1 MSLDSNTIAH
11 QYTSKYDTVDI
22 NKYITGLSGKE
33 ANIDQEDINLIEI
46 YFINRHN
53 IQKSY
58 DAQETQ
64 EMQDTQDTQDTQDN
78 VIDVSVKNSLETFID
93 NYYKKSRVEKYKSYT
108 HKERTYTYEL
118 SNDNQY
124 VSSKIKKNM
133 DILGNILVICSKNNK
148 QPNYTFPCTNEI
160 DSISEYTIK
169 EYKISNRISLIM
181 HSDSDNDND
190 IKTLYIE
197 YRHSNNVDIDKINE
211 TINKIIR
218 KILYQLSQP

>member
-1 MSLDSNTIAH
+1 MSLPVS
-11 QYTSKYDTVDI
+11 SKSGTLDI
-22 NKYITGLSGKE
+22 NKYISGFQSVVGG
-33 ANIDQEDINLIEI
+33 DSQEDINLIEI
-46 YFINRHN
+46 YFINRG
-53 IQKSY
+53 IR
-58 DAQETQ
+58 EP
-64 EMQDTQDTQDTQDN
+64 QDN

-108 HKERTYTYEL
+108 HKERIYTYEL

-124 VSSKIKKNM
+124 VSSKIKKHM
-133 DILGNILVICSKNNK
+133 DIIDNILVICSKNNK

-160 DSISEYTIK
+160 DSISEYIIK
-169 EYKISNRISLIM
+169 EYKISNRISLILRC
-181 HSDSDNDND
+181 DSGGDSGSEEIN
-190 IKTLYIE
+190 TLYIE

>member
-1 MSLDSNTIAH
+1 MSQH
-11 QYTSKYDTVDI
+11 TSKSETLDI
-22 NKYITGLSGKE
+22 NKYITVIPSVVGG
-33 ANIDQEDINLIEI
+33 NQEDINLIEI
-46 YFINRHN
+46 YFINRSVHG
-53 IQKSY
+53 Q
-58 DAQETQ
+58 
-64 EMQDTQDTQDTQDN
+64 QDN

-93 NYYKKSRVEKYKSYT
+93 NYYKKSKVEKYKSYT
-108 HKERTYTYEL
+108 HKERIYTYEL

-124 VSSKIKKNM
+124 VTSKIKKHMN
-133 DILGNILVICSKNNK
+133 ILDNILVICSKNNK

-160 DSISEYTIK
+160 DSVSEYTIK

-181 HSDSDNDND
+181 RSDISDSGDSGDE
-190 IKTLYIE
+190 IKTLCIE

>member
-1 MSLDSNTIAH
+1 MSQPVS
-11 QYTSKYDTVDI
+11 SKSGTLDI
-22 NKYITGLSGKE
+22 NKYITGFPSVVGGS
-33 ANIDQEDINLIEI
+33 QEDINLIEI
-46 YFINRHN
+46 YFINHG
-53 IQKSY
+53 IQGSN
-58 DAQETQ
+58 
-64 EMQDTQDTQDTQDN
+64 DN

-108 HKERTYTYEL
+108 HMERIYTYEL

-124 VSSKIKKNM
+124 VSSKIKKHM
-133 DILGNILVICSKNNK
+133 DILDNIFVICSKNNK

-160 DSISEYTIK
+160 DSVSEYIIK
-169 EYKISNRISLIM
+169 EYKISNRISLILR
-181 HSDSDNDND
+181 SDIGDSGAE

-218 KILYQLSQP
+218 KILYQSSHT

>member
-1 MSLDSNTIAH
+1 MSSDSNTITH
-11 QYTSKYDTVDI
+11 QYTSKYNTVDI
-22 NKYITGLSGKE
+22 NKYIKGLSGKD
-33 ANIDQEDINLIEI
+33 ANIEQEDINLIEI
-46 YFINRHN
+46 YFINRSN

-58 DAQETQ
+58 DSCDAQETQ
-64 EMQDTQDTQDTQDN
+64 ETQDIQDN

-108 HKERTYTYEL
+108 HKERIYTYEL

-133 DILGNILVICSKNNK
+133 DILDNILVICSKNNK

-181 HSDSDNDND
+181 HNDSDDD

-218 KILYQLSQP
+218 KILYQLSQS

>member
-1 MSLDSNTIAH
+1 MSSAKS
-11 QYTSKYDTVDI
+11 YTFDTLDI
-22 NKYITGLSGKE
+22 NKYITGYARESVAAASAVGG
-33 ANIDQEDINLIEI
+33 QEDINLIEI
-46 YFINRHN
+46 YFINRE
-53 IQKSY
+53 KRGK
-58 DAQETQ
+58 AQE
-64 EMQDTQDTQDTQDN
+64 N
-78 VIDVSVKNSLETFID
+78 IIDVSVKNSLETFID

-124 VSSKIKKNM
+124 VSSKIKKQM
-133 DILGNILVICSKNNK
+133 DILDNILVICSKNNK

-160 DSISEYTIK
+160 DSVTEYIIK

-181 HSDSDNDND
+181 RCDIASKEAEAAAGISGEACDE

-197 YRHSNNVDIDKINE
+197 YRHSSNVDIDKINE

-218 KILYQLSQP
+218 KISSQQ

>member
-64 EMQDTQDTQDTQDN
+64 DTQGTQDTQDN

-181 HSDSDNDND
+181 HSDNDNDND

>member
-1 MSLDSNTIAH
+1 MSQH
-11 QYTSKYDTVDI
+11 TSKYETLDI
-22 NKYITGLSGKE
+22 NKYITGFPSVVGG
-33 ANIDQEDINLIEI
+33 NQEDINLIEI
-46 YFINRHN
+46 YFINRC
-53 IQKSY
+53 IPGLQG
-58 DAQETQ
+58 Q
-64 EMQDTQDTQDTQDN
+64 QDN
-78 VIDVSVKNSLETFID
+78 VIEVSVKNSLETFID

-108 HKERTYTYEL
+108 HKERIYTYEL

-124 VSSKIKKNM
+124 VTSKIKKHMN
-133 DILGNILVICSKNNK
+133 ILDNILVICSKNNK

-160 DSISEYTIK
+160 DSISEYIIK

-181 HSDSDNDND
+181 RSDVSDSEDSGDE
-190 IKTLYIE
+190 IKTFYIE

>member
-1 MSLDSNTIAH
+1 MSQLVS
-11 QYTSKYDTVDI
+11 SKSGTLDI
-22 NKYITGLSGKE
+22 NKYITGFPSVVGGGS
-33 ANIDQEDINLIEI
+33 QEDINLIEI
-46 YFINRHN
+46 YFINRGIPN
-53 IQKSY
+53 
-58 DAQETQ
+58 E
-64 EMQDTQDTQDTQDN
+64 N

-108 HKERTYTYEL
+108 HKERIYTYEL

-124 VSSKIKKNM
+124 VSSKIKKHM
-133 DILGNILVICSKNNK
+133 DIIDNILVICSKNNK

-160 DSISEYTIK
+160 DSVSEYIIK
-169 EYKISNRISLIM
+169 EYKISNRISLILR
-181 HSDSDNDND
+181 SDSCDSGGGGEE

>member
-1 MSLDSNTIAH
+1 MSQPVS
-11 QYTSKYDTVDI
+11 SKSGTLDI
-22 NKYITGLSGKE
+22 NKYITEFPSVVGCSSGGS
-33 ANIDQEDINLIEI
+33 QEDINLIEI
-46 YFINRHN
+46 YFINRG
-53 IQKSY
+53 IRGPQGP
-58 DAQETQ
+58 QE
-64 EMQDTQDTQDTQDN
+64 N

-108 HKERTYTYEL
+108 HKERIYTYEL

-124 VSSKIKKNM
+124 VSSKIKKHM
-133 DILGNILVICSKNNK
+133 DILDNILVICSKNNK

-160 DSISEYTIK
+160 DSISEYIIK
-169 EYKISNRISLIM
+169 EYKISNRISLILRSDVGD
-181 HSDSDNDND
+181 SDSGSGDGGED

-218 KILYQLSQP
+218 KILYQASHT

>member
-1 MSLDSNTIAH
+1 MSQPVS
-11 QYTSKYDTVDI
+11 SKSGTLDI
-22 NKYITGLSGKE
+22 NKYISGFQSVVGG
-33 ANIDQEDINLIEI
+33 DSQEDINLIEI
-46 YFINRHN
+46 YFINRG
-53 IQKSY
+53 IR
-58 DAQETQ
+58 EP
-64 EMQDTQDTQDTQDN
+64 QDN

-108 HKERTYTYEL
+108 HKERIYTYEL

-124 VSSKIKKNM
+124 VSSKIKKHM
-133 DILGNILVICSKNNK
+133 DIIDNILVICSKNNK

-160 DSISEYTIK
+160 DSISEYIIK
-169 EYKISNRISLIM
+169 EYKISNRISLILRC
-181 HSDSDNDND
+181 DSGGDSGSEEIN
-190 IKTLYIE
+190 TLYIE

>member
-1 MSLDSNTIAH
+1 MSQPVS
-11 QYTSKYDTVDI
+11 SKSGTLDI
-22 NKYITGLSGKE
+22 NKYITGFPSVVGGS
-33 ANIDQEDINLIEI
+33 QEDINLIEI
-46 YFINRHN
+46 YFINHG
-53 IQKSY
+53 IQGSN
-58 DAQETQ
+58 
-64 EMQDTQDTQDTQDN
+64 DN

-108 HKERTYTYEL
+108 HMERIYTYEL

-124 VSSKIKKNM
+124 VSSKIKKHM
-133 DILGNILVICSKNNK
+133 DILDNIFVICSKNNK

-160 DSISEYTIK
+160 DSVSEYIIK
-169 EYKISNRISLIM
+169 EYKISNRISLILR
-181 HSDSDNDND
+181 SDIGDSRAE

-218 KILYQLSQP
+218 KILYQSSHT

>member
-1 MSLDSNTIAH
+1 MSQLVS
-11 QYTSKYDTVDI
+11 SKSGTLDI
-22 NKYITGLSGKE
+22 NKYITGFPSVVGGGS
-33 ANIDQEDINLIEI
+33 QEDINLIEI
-46 YFINRHN
+46 YFINRGIPN
-53 IQKSY
+53 
-58 DAQETQ
+58 
-64 EMQDTQDTQDTQDN
+64 DN

-108 HKERTYTYEL
+108 HMERIYTYEL

-124 VSSKIKKNM
+124 VSSKIKKHM
-133 DILGNILVICSKNNK
+133 DILDNIFVICSKNNK

-160 DSISEYTIK
+160 DSVSEYIIK
-169 EYKISNRISLIM
+169 EYKISNRISLILR
-181 HSDSDNDND
+181 SDIGDSRAE

-218 KILYQLSQP
+218 KILYQSSHT

>member
-1 MSLDSNTIAH
+1 MSLPVS
-11 QYTSKYDTVDI
+11 SKSGTLDI
-22 NKYITGLSGKE
+22 NKYITGFPSVVG
-33 ANIDQEDINLIEI
+33 DGSQEDINLIEI
-46 YFINRHN
+46 YFINRD
-53 IQKSY
+53 IRGL
-58 DAQETQ
+58 QE
-64 EMQDTQDTQDTQDN
+64 N

-108 HKERTYTYEL
+108 HKERIYTYEL

-124 VSSKIKKNM
+124 VSSKIKKHM
-133 DILGNILVICSKNNK
+133 DIIDNILVICSKNNK

-160 DSISEYTIK
+160 DSISEYIIK
-169 EYKISNRISLIM
+169 EYKISNRISLILRG
-181 HSDSDNDND
+181 DSGGGSEEIN
-190 IKTLYIE
+190 TLYIE